1 MFVYEMG
8 IVDFFNGMMPLSDY
22 IKFCEEN
29 STFNENS
36 FSNNHK
42 YMSIIDLKRFLIESF
57 IAVKTHYHL
66 WDGDIREIAIS
77 AIPRPT
83 ANTPFKILVFKQNND
98 GISYM
103 VSECPMTSC
112 YAKNEIPQPSALD
125 KFDTKELMEFF
136 TESFNLTED
145 LFSEALAITPPK
157 PKDNMF
163 KGFFIQPVPPPA
175 NVNDSD
181 ILKDFQ
187 KL

>member
-22 IKFCEEN
+22 IKFCEEK
-29 STFNENS
+29 SVPSLES
-36 FSNNHK
+36 CHSNHQF
-42 YMSIIDLKRFLIESF
+42 MAIIDLKRFLMRSF
-57 IAVKTHYHL
+57 MAVQSYHNN
-66 WDGDIREIAIS
+66 WEGDVREIAIS

-83 ANTPFKILVFKQNND
+83 ANTPYKILVFKQDNNGD
-98 GISYM
+98 SFM

-112 YAKNEIPQPSALD
+112 FKGDEVEYLSELRKLD
-125 KFDTKELMEFF
+125 NQTLMNIFDHA
-136 TESFNLTED
+136 FNLTED
-145 LFSEALAITPPK
+145 LFAEALAITPPK